1 MRRTVVAILLL
12 NVGTV
17 YTAALLQDA
26 ARSSGT
32 TAAWHWFQSCG
43 GRANHLGLVVLIDG
57 NSVYRSQFPVCRS
70 NEPSP
75 KRTIAFHIKGGHVFR
90 GDLRTSTTQTI
101 AVNIQQASTDPAALP
116 LRVTFVGD
124 RVLLNTIHVA
134 KPDATSVSELDRGI
148 EVRTFPLARK
158 GNFR

>member
-12 NVGTV
+12 SFGTV
-17 YTAALLQDA
+17 YTAALFQDT
-26 ARSSGT
+26 ARSSGAT
-32 TAAWHWFQSCG
+32 VAWHWFQSCG
-43 GRANHLGLVVLIDG
+43 GRANDLGLVVLIDG
-57 NSVYRSQFPVCRS
+57 KSVYRSQFPVCRN

-75 KRTIAFHIKGGHVFR
+75 KRTIDFHIKGGHVFR
-90 GDLRTSTTQTI
+90 GDIRTSPTQTI
-101 AVNIQQASTDPAALP
+101 EVNIRQARADPDTLP
-116 LRVTFVGD
+116 LTVTFEGD

-134 KPDATSVSELDRGI
+134 KPDSTSVSQLDRGI